1 MRPKKKITVSDVM
14 HGLVMVV
21 GVEAFI
27 ITMTSK
33 FYCFYLEKKMNCI
46 IKADDRAG
54 RGGRGRGGL
63 GFQSTKGKLQLKRI

>member
-1 MRPKKKITVSDVM
+1 MRPKKKITVTDVM

-21 GVEAFI
+21 GVEALI

-33 FYCFYLEKKMNCI
+33 FDCFYLEKKMNCI

-54 RGGRGRGGL
+54 RGGEGEGGWDFSPQRG
-63 GFQSTKGKLQLKRI
+63 SYN

>member
-1 MRPKKKITVSDVM
+1 MNFAPEKKIAASDVM

-33 FYCFYLEKKMNCI
+33 FYCFYLEKKNE
-46 IKADDRAG
+46 
-54 RGGRGRGGL
+54 L
-63 GFQSTKGKLQLKRI
+63 YYQSR